1 MSRSRST
8 KNLIPLTP
16 PLKPRSGGK
25 LIVVG
30 VTRISTHKQDEKSLG
45 DQACAL
51 SHLDRS
57 PDAIFLTS

>member
-1 MSRSRST
+1 MSRSRSK

-45 DQACAL
+45 DQARFIEAG
-51 SHLDRS
+51 SK
-57 PDAIFLTS
+57 PAPIFRTS